1 MAQTSCVK
9 LLFASEVT
17 TAVKAIESANSEIR
31 AHEIPSQETLL
42 NSHITHSIP
51 VPQYSQVQDD
61 PIVILHSS
69 GSTGKC
75 MSLAQET

>member
-9 LLFASEVT
+9 LLFTFEVT
-17 TAVKAIESANSEIR
+17 TFIKTIESMNSKIR
-31 AHEIPSQETLL
+31 VHEIPSQESLL
-42 NSHITHSIP
+42 NSHIIHSIP

-75 MSLAQET
+75 MSPAQET